1 MLDMDVLTGRP
12 QTHFYQMPS
21 DTYFA
26 ENDLR
31 SIFKGGP
38 DICFLDG
45 MHRSEYLLR
54 DFMNIER
61 LCHKTSIIL
70 MHDCLPANARMA
82 LRTHEIGDVSEGPW
96 QHAWTGDVW
105 KVVPLLKKYRP
116 DLKIFYLD
124 CAPTGLVAVSNL
136 DPEDASLRQRYS
148 GLVGELRDLDLETF
162 TLRRLWN
169 ELPVISSRS
178 LMNFPEDLTLYMSIY

>member
-1 MLDMDVLTGRP
+1 MLDQDVLAGRP
-12 QTHFYQMPS
+12 QTHFYQIPS

-31 SIFKGGP
+31 SIFKLGP

-54 DFMNIER
+54 DFMNTER
-61 LCHKTSIIL
+61 LCHKQSIIF
-70 MHDCLPANARMA
+70 MHDYLLANARMA
-82 LRTHEIGDVSEGPW
+82 LRTHEIGDVSEGNW

-105 KVVPLLKKYRP
+105 KVVPLLKKFRP

-136 DPEDASLRQRYS
+136 DPGDTSLRESYS
-148 GLVGELRDLDLETF
+148 GLVDELRNLDLNTF

-169 ELPVISSRS
+169 ETPVISSRS
-178 LMNFPEDLTLYMSIY
+178 LMEFPEDITLYMSIY